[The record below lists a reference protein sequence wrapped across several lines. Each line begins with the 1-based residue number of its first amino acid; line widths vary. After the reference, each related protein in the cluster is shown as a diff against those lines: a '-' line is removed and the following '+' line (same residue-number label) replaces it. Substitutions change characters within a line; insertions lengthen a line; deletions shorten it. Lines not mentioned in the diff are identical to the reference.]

1 MDLATVTRNQ
11 SGETAEQP
19 QPGEAARPVAR
30 SAGPASPDDIRPSAL
45 TSLQARLGRRLL
57 SLIGTG
63 LFRFKIQVEGLEHVP
78 PGEPLIV
85 AAAPH
90 RGWLDSFL
98 ILIALPADPRIY
110 YLGSAEAM
118 FNTWWK
124 RSILRLMGGV
134 VPVST
139 VGLLNREGLETSL
152 AILDG
157 GNSLGLF
164 PEGWGHINNPP
175 PDIAPFKRG
184 VAFLSQRSGR
194 RVLPVGL
201 AGTGE
206 LWRGKT
212 VALRVGPPL
221 PALAPGAGKAAQQ
234 AYVDAMREAIKA
246 VEPTVPAPPP
256 VEQRR
261 WTWLSRMM

>member
-1 MDLATVTRNQ
+1 MHA
-11 SGETAEQP
+11 A
-19 QPGEAARPVAR
+19 PGERPRLSNDRSTAVAIAATTAPLPLVRPTR
-30 SAGPASPDDIRPSAL
+30 LGM
-45 TSLQARLGRRLL
+45 LQARVGRRLL
-57 SLIGTG
+57 RLIGTK
-63 LFRFKIQVEGLEHVP
+63 LFRFTFDLDGLKRVP

-85 AAAPH
+85 AAGPH

-98 ILIALPADPRIY
+98 LIMALPVTPRLY

-124 RSILRLMGGV
+124 RRLLGLFGGV

-139 VGLLNREGLETSL
+139 LGQLNREGLETSL
-152 AILDG
+152 AILAG
-157 GNSLGLF
+157 GNSLGVF
-164 PEGWGHINNPP
+164 PEGAGQIDHAESELGPL
-175 PDIAPFKRG
+175 KRG

-201 AGTGE
+201 AGTRR

-221 PALAPGAGKAAQQ
+221 AAVTPGAGRIEQQ
-234 AYVDAMREAIKA
+234 AYVDQLAAAIQA
-246 VEPTVPAPPP
+246 VIPALAPPP
-256 VEQRR
+256 PNERRR
-261 WTWLSRMM
+261 WQWLTRMLG